1 MNDETLKLYHI
12 PEIAKILGLHERTVL
27 AYCEKGK
34 LKARKIG
41 RRWTMS
47 ADNLREFINTPTNAS
62 AAAVA
67 N

>member
-41 RRWTMS
+41 RRGTMS
-47 ADNLREFINTPTNAS
+47 AHNLREFVHTATNT
-62 AAAVA
+62 AAVA

>member
-27 AYCEKGK
+27 AYCETGK
-34 LKARKIG
+34 LKARKIV

-47 ADNLREFINTPTNAS
+47 AANLREFVNTATNT
-62 AAAVA
+62 AAVA